1 MKSNQTPLKR
11 LGMVM
16 STSSETFM
24 LVALIGLFSI
34 PFVIASNL
42 EPIVK
47 QSETN
52 RPSEALVI
60 PNSVEESTQVA
71 AVNPTTAEQQVL
83 GVQTSTTVLNILPSS
98 MNLKFFE
105 KNLAQTTEKNYVL
118 ELGTNQ
124 VFGKMSLF
132 TLRND
137 SATKQTYKFNLEN
150 LGQDTTSLVLFIDN
164 LEYRSVEG
172 KLPDYVNLDVTE
184 SVTFYAMNTEKNTDM
199 KITVEVIDSAA
210 VQ

>member
-1 MKSNQTPLKR
+1 
-11 LGMVM
+11 
-16 STSSETFM
+16 M